1 MPEEDSTG
9 NAGLFLP
16 QMIGEDE
23 EPPITSHHDV
33 YPAIDSSQ
41 LIAQQTFCGKCVI
54 VTGAS
59 RGIGEAA
66 AHAFARAGAS
76 VALVARNENQ
86 LAAVEARIL
95 EEAPKARV
103 LKIALD
109 VTDPKEAEAAVA
121 RTVELFG
128 GVDVLVTAAGRMRAA
143 DRVISQTDPDDWW
156 NTIEVNLR
164 GVFNFVRYT
173 VSHLEKSQGSII
185 AVSSISSQLRIPGA
199 SDYSISK
206 HALTRFM
213 EFVPME
219 HPNVRA
225 FAIHPGSILTDVAK
239 GSGFPAELF
248 PDKLELAS
256 ALILHLAAGK
266 ADWLSGRYVSACWD
280 ITELERD
287 WKEKVLRKRALVN
300 KLHLPQ

>member
-1 MPEEDSTG
+1 
-9 NAGLFLP
+9 
-16 QMIGEDE
+16 
-23 EPPITSHHDV
+23 
-33 YPAIDSSQ
+33 
-41 LIAQQTFCGKCVI
+41 
-54 VTGAS
+54 
-59 RGIGEAA
+59 
-66 AHAFARAGAS
+66 
-76 VALVARNENQ
+76 
-86 LAAVEARIL
+86 
-95 EEAPKARV
+95 
-103 LKIALD
+103 
-109 VTDPKEAEAAVA
+109 
-121 RTVELFG
+121 
-128 GVDVLVTAAGRMRAA
+128 
-143 DRVISQTDPDDWW
+143 
-156 NTIEVNLR
+156 
-164 GVFNFVRYT
+164 

-185 AVSSISSQLRIPGA
+185 AVSSISSQLRIPAA
-199 SDYSISK
+199 SDYSVSK

-213 EFVPME
+213 EFIPIGRPSLISSNAREILVDE

-266 ADWLSGRYVSACWD
+266 ADWLSGRCVPFYSRLCECCRLPLTLMRSYVSACWD